1 MLLSYMKQLLINF
14 FYEIIF
20 FLLKFNFFKKIL
32 NLFIN
37 AYFID
42 KGYCFDWLYL
52 VGKSSNE
59 LFKGEIIFL
68 SKLDSL
74 KIKNCIDV
82 GCNNGEFAKEILKN
96 QNTNVIAFEPL
107 PECQKNLEQINQI
120 YNSRFIY
127 FEYALSDKD
136 GFDNI
141 NFGDKKSRLASLEKK
156 INNIDYIGRVNK
168 NTLKIELKKLNNFID
183 NDIFKNIDFIKIDT
197 EGHEFKVL
205 KGGLDFIKKNN
216 VKLIQ
221 IEFNWHHLFTNNTIK
236 QFSEILDNYV
246 VTQMNLI
253 NGKLMVVDKNH
264 YFSNI
269 FQASNFIFVEK
280 EFFLEN
286 KNNLLN

>member
-1 MLLSYMKQLLINF
+1 MKQVLKNI

-42 KGYCFDWLYL
+42 KGYCFDWFYL
-52 VGKSSNE
+52 ASKSSND
-59 LFKGEIIFL
+59 LFKGENIFL

-107 PECQKNLEQINQI
+107 PGCQKNLEQIKQI

-141 NFGDKKSRLASLEKK
+141 NFGDKKLGLASLEKK
-156 INNIDYIGRVNK
+156 INNIDYVGRVNK

-197 EGHEFKVL
+197 EGHELKVL
-205 KGGLDFIKKNN
+205 EGGLDFIKKNN

-221 IEFNWHHLFTNNTIK
+221 IEFNWHHLFTNNTIN

-246 VTQMNLI
+246 VAQMNLI
-253 NGKLMVVDKNH
+253 NGKLIVVDKNH

-269 FQASNFIFVEK
+269 FQLSNFIFIEK